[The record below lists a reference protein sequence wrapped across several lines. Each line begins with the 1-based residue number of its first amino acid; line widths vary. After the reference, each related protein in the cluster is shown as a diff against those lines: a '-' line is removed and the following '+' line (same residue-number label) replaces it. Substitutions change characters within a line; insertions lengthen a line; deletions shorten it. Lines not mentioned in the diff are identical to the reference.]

1 MSSPNFFGT
10 FWRHLARRDA
20 SPESLM
26 AAQHVDTTHLEQ
38 LVYDTIAT
46 FEHGCIQD
54 DVLAALPQLPYSSV
68 TARFRALL
76 DKGYIEDTGHR
87 RPGKSGRQQRVLK
100 IKEPDHA

>member
-1 MSSPNFFGT
+1 MTRPNIFGT
-10 FWRHLARRDA
+10 FWQRLARRNC
-20 SPESLM
+20 SPESMM
-26 AAQHVDTTHLEQ
+26 AAQAVDTTKLEQ

-54 DVLAALPQLPYSSV
+54 EVLYALPHLPYSSV

-87 RPGKSGRQQRVLK
+87 RAGRSGRMQRVIK